1 MEWKKISSEVKKEIK
16 WWQNLRKKR
25 NGMGINIIKML

>member
-16 WWQNLRKKR
+16 WWQNLRK
-25 NGMGINIIKML
+25 NEMEWESI